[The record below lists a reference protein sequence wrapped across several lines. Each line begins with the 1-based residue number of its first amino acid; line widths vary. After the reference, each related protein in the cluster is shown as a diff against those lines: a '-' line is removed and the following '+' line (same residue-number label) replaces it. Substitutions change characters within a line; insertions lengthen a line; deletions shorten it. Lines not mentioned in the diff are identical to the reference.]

1 MGLCCSKSKSEED
14 TNPHALR
21 TKTKPGTEHPRASV
35 KPIDSAVWS
44 RMKQFGGMNKLM
56 KLALKVI
63 AENLSAEEIQEL
75 RSMFRNIDT
84 DNNGIIKYE
93 ELKTALAPWGS
104 KLIEAEAKQLMEA
117 ADVDENGSID
127 YIEFVT
133 ATMPRHT
140 FVRDGHLYKAF
151 RHFDTDN
158 SGFITRDELETAMKN
173 YGMGDEA
180 TIKDIITEV
189 DTDND
194 GKINYEEFCAMMR
207 SETQPGTEHP
217 GASDKPIDSAV
228 WSRMK
233 QFGAMNKLKKLAL
246 KVIAENLSAE
256 EIQGLR
262 SLFTTI
268 DTDNNG
274 TIKYEELKTALAPWG
289 SKLIEAEA
297 KQLMEAAD
305 VDENGSID
313 YIEFVTATMPRHTFV
328 KDGHLYKAFQHFDTD
343 NSGFITR
350 DELETAMK
358 NYGMGDEAPIKDII
372 TEVDTDNDGKI
383 NYEEFCMMMRSGT
396 RPGKVL

>member
-1 MGLCCSKSKSEED
+1 
-14 TNPHALR
+14 
-21 TKTKPGTEHPRASV
+21 
-35 KPIDSAVWS
+35 
-44 RMKQFGGMNKLM
+44 
-56 KLALKVI
+56 
-63 AENLSAEEIQEL
+63 
-75 RSMFRNIDT
+75 
-84 DNNGIIKYE
+84 
-93 ELKTALAPWGS
+93 
-104 KLIEAEAKQLMEA
+104 
-117 ADVDENGSID
+117 
-127 YIEFVT
+127 
-133 ATMPRHT
+133 
-140 FVRDGHLYKAF
+140 
-151 RHFDTDN
+151 
-158 SGFITRDELETAMKN
+158 
-173 YGMGDEA
+173 
-180 TIKDIITEV
+180 
-189 DTDND
+189 
-194 GKINYEEFCAMMR
+194 
-207 SETQPGTEHP
+207 
-217 GASDKPIDSAV
+217 
-228 WSRMK
+228 MK

-358 NYGMGDEAPIKDII
+358 NYGMGDEATIKDII

-396 RPGKVL
+396 QPGKLL